1 MHSFFLEN
9 SRLKVQIHHTDEPLP
24 SQRFDPSARVEQVTL
39 DGKHTFCIPE
49 QIDASRRSC
58 YGTGLCGEFV
68 WDELGTEV
76 LRGEWFPKIGIGL
89 LQQTESSKPYDMW
102 KRYEVVPNT
111 TTVEFAENS
120 AVFHQVQ
127 RPCLGISAE
136 LWKKIELHE
145 NMLCLSTTI
154 VNTGERD
161 LTLNEYQHNFV
172 AIDGE
177 KTGPAYELTIPFDGA
192 INEASKAGF
201 RRLNYIAQE
210 FIPSI
215 LSNKGTTV
223 LWPNYLR
230 TGEEFYKRT
239 DCKDILLQTKYFWEL
254 KNHRSGAAIREFQL
268 FAPTRFDL
276 WGVEHCICPEVYTA
290 IHVKPG
296 EKQSWWRVWQF
307 IGE

>member
-1 MHSFFLEN
+1 MQSFFLEN

-58 YGTGLCGEFV
+58 NGTGLCGEFV

-76 LRGEWFPKIGIGL
+76 SCGEWFPKIGIGL
-89 LQQTESSKPYDMW
+89 LRQTESAKPYDMW
-102 KRYEVVPNT
+102 ERYEVIPNK
-111 TTVEFAENS
+111 TTVEFDESN

-161 LTLNEYQHNFV
+161 LILNEYQHNFI

-177 KTGPAYELTIPFDGA
+177 KTGPAYELTVPFDGT
-192 INEASKAGF
+192 INEVSKAGF
-201 RRLNYIAQE
+201 RRINYVPQE
-210 FIPSI
+210 FLPDI
-215 LSNKGTTV
+215 LSNKSTSV
-223 LWPNYLR
+223 LWPNYLSN
-230 TGEEFYKRT
+230 GAEFYKRT
-239 DCKDILLQTKYFWEL
+239 DYKDILLQTKYFWEL
-254 KNHRSGAAIREFQL
+254 KNRRSGAAIREFQL